1 MVLAARPK
9 VEQIASAPPERAAG
23 TGTLVAYV
31 VATFLGA
38 TLLFLIEPMV
48 TKMLLPLLG
57 GTAAVWNTAMVF
69 FQAALLGGYA
79 FAHFSLRALGTR
91 RQPPVQLVF
100 LLLPVAL
107 LPVAVP
113 AGWHPPVDASPAVW
127 TLVALTVMVGAP
139 FFMLSTAG
147 PTLQRWFSATTHP
160 RAADPYFL
168 YAAGNVGSLLALI
181 GYPLLLEP
189 ALSLTDQSRLWA
201 GLYVLFV
208 VASAVCALL
217 LRRHRLANAAP
228 GLDVDSDLDPDGDPD
243 TGLGAGDGSG
253 PAHGPVL
260 DDAGGPD
267 GAARAATS
275 TTSTRSSQPAPAPRI
290 SGRTRLRWIY
300 LAAIP
305 SALMLGV
312 TRHIGTDVASMP
324 LLWVIPLS
332 LYLITFIVAFG
343 RRSDGPVRFS
353 SRALKLLVVPLVLT
367 FYGLVGS
374 LWLSLGLHLAVF
386 FFAAMVAH
394 GRLAAERP
402 QPERLTEFYLLLSVG
417 GVVGGI
423 ATALIAPLVFTSV
436 LEYPLAIVLAL
447 TVLPASAFASS
458 RRRGAPDDGQDDDA
472 LATPTV
478 EPSVW
483 RPEGEGAA
491 QPVTYADTASEP
503 IFHRLTWPP
512 DSRSVLLAASVV
524 VLAIASVMVRSG
536 GSQEGLTLSILIAAV
551 AAGAAYALARTAL
564 GFAAALATLL
574 VAALLVPANPT
585 RFAER
590 TFFGVHRV
598 YDDKTN
604 NSRHVLLN
612 GTTVHGMEDFVGPQ
626 QGRPTTYYHPTGP
639 IGQYFQQFD
648 RDARPHKIGLVGLG
662 SGALAAYG
670 RAGDE
675 LSYYEIDSSVI
686 DIAQNRDL
694 FTFVPDSKADVD
706 FKLGDGRL
714 ELEAASDARYD
725 LLVVDAFSGDAI
737 PVHLITNEAMNLYT
751 RRLAPHGAIA
761 FHISNRYFD
770 FAPILA
776 RLARE
781 QGLVGYIQDDP
792 ATEEEAAQGKLEATW
807 VVLAREPADVA
818 GVASDPRWQPLGS
831 GSEAPLWTDQYSDL
845 LHVFRWQG

>member
-9 VEQIASAPPERAAG
+9 AEPTSSAAPERTAG

-100 LLLPVAL
+100 LLLPIVL

-208 VASAVCALL
+208 VSCAGCAWL
-217 LRRHRLANAAP
+217 LRRHRLAEGSLAPAAP
-228 GLDVDSDLDPDGDPD
+228 APDEA
-243 TGLGAGDGSG
+243 LGASI
-253 PAHGPVL
+253 AT
-260 DDAGGPD
+260 
-267 GAARAATS
+267 GAAPEPTAP
-275 TTSTRSSQPAPAPRI
+275 PAAPRI

-353 SRALKLLVVPLVLT
+353 GRALKLLVVPLVLT

-423 ATALIAPLVFTSV
+423 ATALVAPLVFTSV

-447 TVLPASAFASS
+447 TVLPASAFATS
-458 RRRGAPDDGQDDDA
+458 RRNKGAGNGADDDA
-472 LATPTV
+472 PPTP
-478 EPSVW
+478 VW
-483 RPEGEGAA
+483 RPAA
-491 QPVTYADTASEP
+491 EVAADRAREADAPAEP
-503 IFHRLTWPP
+503 IFPPLSWPP
-512 DSRSVLLAASVV
+512 DSRSVLLGAVVLVLAVASVV
-524 VLAIASVMVRSG
+524 VRAG
-536 GSQEGLTLSILIAAV
+536 GTQDGLTLSILIAAV
-551 AAGAAYALARTAL
+551 AACAAYALARTPL

-574 VAALLVPANPT
+574 IAALLVPANPT
-585 RFAER
+585 RYAER

-612 GTTVHGMEDFVGPQ
+612 GTTVHGMEDYVGPQ
-626 QGRPTTYYHPTGP
+626 QGQPTTYYHPTGP
-639 IGQYFQQFD
+639 IGQFFEQLN
-648 RDARPHKIGLVGLG
+648 RDARPHDIGLVGLG

-670 RAGDE
+670 RSGDE
-675 LSYYEIDSSVI
+675 MTYYEIDSSVI
-686 DIAQNRDL
+686 DIAKDRDL
-694 FTFVPDSKADVD
+694 FSFVSDSPAKTD
-706 FKLGDGRL
+706 FVLGDGRL

-776 RLARE
+776 RIARE

-792 ATEEEAAQGKLEATW
+792 ATDDQAAQGKLEATW
-807 VVLAREPADVA
+807 VVLARDPADL
-818 GVASDPRWQPLGS
+818 GSIPTDPRWQPLGS
-831 GSEAPLWTDQYSDL
+831 GGDAPLWTDQYSDL
-845 LHVFRWQG
+845 LHVFRWAG